1 MLHIHGYKL
10 LISEWFPV
18 VRRGGPH
25 KWKNFYPY
33 GRSIPNPNSWGNI
46 IAVLGDKK
54 FDMLNDIIVNGVRS
68 KAGNVVP
75 TKIDQ
80 NVLYSGW

>member
-54 FDMLNDIIVNGVRS
+54 FDMLNDMANHVAKRWRV
-68 KAGNVVP
+68 GNVLSKVRNSIQ
-75 TKIDQ
+75 KIL
-80 NVLYSGW
+80 N